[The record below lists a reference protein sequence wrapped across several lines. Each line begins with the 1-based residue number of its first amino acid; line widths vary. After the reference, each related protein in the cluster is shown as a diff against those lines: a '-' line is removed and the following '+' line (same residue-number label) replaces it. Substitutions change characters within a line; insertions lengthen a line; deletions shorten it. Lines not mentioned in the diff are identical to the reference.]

1 MSRTVTCSC
10 GYILRA
16 NSDAE
21 LYTLVRRHII
31 PMDREIHHPVVLKR
45 TPTTRHQSP
54 TGPALKR
61 RAHG

>member
-10 GYILRA
+10 GYVLRA

-31 PMDREIHHPVVLKR
+31 PMDREIHRPVMLKR
-45 TPTTRHQSP
+45 TPMVPRESP
-54 TGPALKR
+54 NSPGLKR

>member
-1 MSRTVTCSC
+1 MSRTVICSC
-10 GYILRA
+10 GYVLRA

-45 TPTTRHQSP
+45 TPTARRETANSP
-54 TGPALKR
+54 GLKR
-61 RAHG
+61 HAHA

>member
-10 GYILRA
+10 GYVLRA

-45 TPTTRHQSP
+45 TPTARRGTVNNP
-54 TGPALKR
+54 GLKR
-61 RAHG
+61 HAHA

>member
-10 GYILRA
+10 GYVLRA

-31 PMDREIHHPVVLKR
+31 PMDREIHHPIVLKR
-45 TPTTRHQSP
+45 TPMATRASANSP
-54 TGPALKR
+54 GLKR
-61 RAHG
+61 RAHA